1 MVKHLKNLGRLASL
15 MKIKTIAISAT
26 AFVLLGGVLG
36 VQQYIS
42 SQIASKVKREMPNA
56 SGISASVPLADVPSN
71 LTSDSIKSADIN
83 IKSFALKESGTK
95 TSLDISASNI
105 SKAKPTLIGSLEVTA
120 TIPASTITKQSE
132 FNNAQIVGNTLQVAA
147 GAGGMG
153 TALLIPKYANSQLY
167 FELQSVSIL
176 GNQIPASSLPADLQN
191 QIKRKSQRSL
201 TPPTGLKVQSVSLS
215 SKGLSVKMFG
225 NNIQLGNLGSGL

>member
-1 MVKHLKNLGRLASL
+1 
-15 MKIKTIAISAT
+15 MKIKTIATSAT
-26 AFVLLGGVLG
+26 VFVLLGGVIG

-42 SQIASKVKREMPNA
+42 SQITSKVQREMPNA

-105 SKAKPTLIGSLEVTA
+105 SKAKPTLVGSLEVTA

-132 FNNAQIVGNTLQVAA
+132 FNDAQIVGNTLQVSV

-153 TALLIPKYANSQLY
+153 AAILIPRYSNSQLY
-167 FELQSVSIL
+167 FELQSVSIF
-176 GNQIPASSLPADLQN
+176 GNEIPASSLPADLQN
-191 QIKRKSQRSL
+191 QIKTRSQRSL
-201 TPPTGLKVQSVSLS
+201 TPPNGLKVKSVALS

-225 NNIQLGNLGSGL
+225 NNVQLGNLGSGL

>member
-1 MVKHLKNLGRLASL
+1 
-15 MKIKTIAISAT
+15 MKIKLIASVT
-26 AFVLLGGVLG
+26 GFVVLGGVLG

-42 SQIASKVKREMPNA
+42 TQITSKVEREMPNA
-56 SGISASVPLADVPSN
+56 SGVSASVPLADVPSN

-95 TSLDISASNI
+95 TSLDISASSI

-153 TALLIPKYANSQLY
+153 TAILVPRYSNSQLY

-176 GNQIPASSLPADLQN
+176 GNKIPASSLPADLQN
-191 QIKRKSQRSL
+191 QIKDRSQRSL
-201 TPPTGLKVQSVSLS
+201 TPPKGLKVKSVSLS

-225 NNIQLGNLGSGL
+225 NNVQLGNLGSGF